1 MLRIEEGVQEEVVR
15 ALEGEG
21 HDSWLARKIYLD
33 RARVSKLVMN
43 LWPASPPVSACLRL
57 THADVC

>member
-43 LWPASPPVSACLRL
+43 LSPASPPV
-57 THADVC
+57 VC

>member
-33 RARVSKLVMN
+33 RARVSKLVMK
-43 LWPASPPVSACLRL
+43 LCLRFL
-57 THADVC
+57 LSAPDVC